1 LQELTTMSNH
11 FKAFSFVD
19 QIHSDEIGVKI
30 MGSYQIPAR
39 IDQFPLSL
47 VAEAIGQLAAMS
59 SMKAVDFQF
68 RPVAG
73 IAGAVDFTG
82 VVKPGDTLELEAT
95 LSKADEE
102 SVNYDGIAKVN
113 GEPVVVLHDSLGPMV
128 PMLDFDDPSAVSARY
143 DLLVGEGAE
152 PGAFKGVPEFTYEKT
167 GGERGASSEGKFTIP
182 SEAPFFGD
190 HFARN
195 PVFPGTLLMNLNL
208 KLALDLVSE
217 LEGEGIWEPVQM
229 INVKLRDFMP
239 PGETLDLQASVAE
252 VSDHTAKVRVQTRKG
267 KKRTSSA
274 QVLLRRV

>member
-1 LQELTTMSNH
+1 MSEQ
-11 FKAFSFVD
+11 FKAFTFVD
-19 QIHSDEIGVKI
+19 SIHSDEIGVKI
-30 MGSYQIPAR
+30 TGAYRIPEN
-39 IDQFPLSL
+39 IGQFPLSL

-82 VVKPGDTLELEAT
+82 SVKPGDTLELEAT
-95 LSKADEE
+95 LSKADDE

-128 PMLDFDDPSAVSARY
+128 PMVDFADPADVSARY
-143 DLLVGEGAE
+143 DLLIGEGAE
-152 PGAFKGVPEFTYEKT
+152 PDVFGGVPEFTYQKT
-167 GGERGASSEGKFTIP
+167 GGEAGAKSEGQFEIP
-182 SEAPFFGD
+182 SEASFFGD
-190 HFARN
+190 HFPRK

-208 KLALDLVSE
+208 KFALDLVSE
-217 LEGEGIWEPVQM
+217 LEGDGIWEAVQM
-229 INVKLRDFMP
+229 SNVKLRDFMP

-252 VSDHTAKVRVQTRKG
+252 VSDHTATVRVQTRKG
-267 KKRTSSA
+267 KKRISSA

>member
-1 LQELTTMSNH
+1 MSEQ

-19 QIHSDEIGVKI
+19 KIHADEIGVKI
-30 MGSYQIPAR
+30 TGSYHIPEN
-39 IDQFPLSL
+39 IEQFPLSL

-82 VVKPGDTLELEAT
+82 SVKPGDTLELEAT

-102 SVNYDGIAKVN
+102 SVNYDGVATVN

-128 PMLDFDDPSAVSARY
+128 PMADFSDPAEVSARY
-143 DLLVGEGAE
+143 DVLTGDGAE
-152 PGAFKGVPEFTYEKT
+152 ADVFGGVSEFSYEKT
-167 GGERGASSEGKFTIP
+167 GGETAKSSEGQFTIP
-182 SEAPFFGD
+182 SEASFFGD
-190 HFARN
+190 HFPRN

-208 KLALDLVSE
+208 RFALDLVSE
-217 LEGEGIWEPVQM
+217 LEGGGNWEPVQM
-229 INVKLRDFMP
+229 SNVKLRDFMP

-252 VSDHTAKVRVQTRKG
+252 VSDHTATVRVQTRKG